1 MEARRRTTSG
11 LEATLSR
18 TLDKR
23 RSSSTIRQLT
33 TTAPNAVDFS
43 SNDFL
48 SLATNPELR
57 QSFLQ
62 ELERGPPNTGS
73 GGSRLLDG
81 NSTYAETLER
91 QIAAFHNAPAG
102 LLCNSGFDANVGL
115 FSCLPQPGDVIIH
128 DAAIHASV
136 HDGMRLSR
144 AAQCLPFAHNDIAS
158 LRAVLQTCVAS
169 NPTILHGQRNIFVA
183 VETVYSM
190 DGDLAPLRAIVAL
203 LRDKTL
209 LPASNAYL
217 IVDEAHSTGLY
228 GAQGRG
234 LVCELGLENDVTVRL
249 HTFGKALAA
258 NGAVLLC
265 SPVVREYLVNYAR
278 PLIYTTFMS
287 FPALA
292 GVKASYAFLGE
303 REGGG
308 AEAEFD
314 GGVGSRVACEVVG
327 FAAGACGWGW
337 GDSTYKSVV
346 GVVVV
351 VVLRG
356 STAARAPLASGSS
369 NSPVRGLQICN
380 SNGPTL
386 LPTLP
391 ATQQTPDQRPPPT
404 NLFNTSSV
412 LWELLKGVLR
422 SPWGH
427 VEFPVPPPT
436 GATYLT
442 SPSTASQDLSEL
454 ITKYRRSQYPHVRVE
469 TFICA
474 VCAVPATV

>member
-1 MEARRRTTSG
+1 MESSTKKSSG

-57 QSFLQ
+57 HSFLQ

-81 NSTYAETLER
+81 NSTYAEALER
-91 QIAAFHNAPAG
+91 QIATFHNAPAG

-115 FSCLPQPGDVIIH
+115 FSCLPQPGDIIIH
-128 DAAIHASV
+128 DSAIHASV

-144 AAQCLPFAHNDIAS
+144 AAQCLPFAHNDTTS

-169 NPTILHGQRNIFVA
+169 DPTILHGQRNIFVA

-217 IVDEAHSTGLY
+217 VVDEAHSTGLY

-234 LVCELGLENDVTVRL
+234 LVCELGLENDVT
-249 HTFGKALAA
+249 
-258 NGAVLLC
+258 
-265 SPVVREYLVNYAR
+265 YLVNYAR

-292 GVKASYAFLGE
+292 GVKASYAFLASG
-303 REGGG
+303 R
-308 AEAEFD
+308 AEALRRNLM
-314 GGVGSRVACEVVG
+314 GVLVPGLHARLLALQDELAVEHGVPSELLRVPSECPSSPIFAVLSSEPKALAAYCQSKG
-327 FAAGACGWGW
+327 F
-337 GDSTYKSVV
+337 V
-346 GVVVV
+346 
-351 VVLRG
+351 
-356 STAARAPLASGSS
+356 
-369 NSPVRGLQICN
+369 VRGIV
-380 SNGPTL
+380 
-386 LPTLP
+386 
-391 ATQQTPDQRPPPT
+391 PPT
-404 NLFNTSSV
+404 VDVGTERIRVCLHGGNT
-412 LWELLKGVLR
+412 
-422 SPWGH
+422 
-427 VEFPVPPPT
+427 VEQLDGLIAVI
-436 GATYLT
+436 GAWVHMRRAQTME
-442 SPSTASQDLSEL
+442 SRAEVSRASL
-454 ITKYRRSQYPHVRVE
+454 
-469 TFICA
+469 
-474 VCAVPATV
+474 